1 MAYPE
6 PALAEASI
14 AASIAE
20 IERLIA
26 VKCFSEPNGAQR
38 NPPDLVG
45 PHQYS
50 LSLGTMQHIDL
61 WPLHLS
67 CRLLWYLRIYPT
79 WSQFLCTIR
88 RINPWHLHLP
98 CCL

>member
-1 MAYPE
+1 MACPE

-38 NPPDLVG
+38 NP
-45 PHQYS
+45 
-50 LSLGTMQHIDL
+50 
-61 WPLHLS
+61 
-67 CRLLWYLRIYPT
+67 RLIPGWTP
-79 WSQFLCTIR
+79 SV
-88 RINPWHLHLP
+88 LP
-98 CCL
+98 VTRYHAAY